1 MVWEATRG
9 FSWRDGERLV
19 RYGLG
24 TRHEVVTLLTA
35 LRLTPFVLLTTPRW
49 EGVLAPLEE
58 AATGTVLVPGDQVP
72 VAASAVRDELVRAGT
87 TGLALVALGG
97 GRVIDVAKAL
107 AAAAG
112 VSCAAVPT
120 TLSGA
125 EMTSFHRPLA
135 GAPPAAGVRPALVVS
150 DPALAA
156 GQPAAARAASAM
168 NALGHAMEALYA
180 PGASP
185 VSELAARRGA
195 ALIAR
200 GLPVGEVGAGGG
212 EGEEGAEGE
221 RAALALG
228 ALLAGYA
235 FGATGV
241 SLHHLVCQSIV
252 RTAGTP
258 HAETNAVML
267 PHTAALMARREPA
280 ALGAF
285 AAALGA
291 RGPDPAQAVSR
302 LRLHAAA
309 TGVARLADLGLA
321 RSLLAEIATVAAS
334 RPELATVAPPPG
346 REELLALLETAY

>member
-1 MVWEATRG
+1 MRC
-9 FSWRDGERLV
+9 RER
-19 RYGLG
+19 
-24 TRHEVVTLLTA
+24 H
-35 LRLTPFVLLTTPRW
+35 RL
-49 EGVLAPLEE
+49 
-58 AATGTVLVPGDQVP
+58 
-72 VAASAVRDELVRAGT
+72 
-87 TGLALVALGG
+87 
-97 GRVIDVAKAL
+97 
-107 AAAAG
+107 
-112 VSCAAVPT
+112 
-120 TLSGA
+120 
-125 EMTSFHRPLA
+125 
-135 GAPPAAGVRPALVVS
+135 AGVRPVLVVS

-180 PGASP
+180 PGAGP
-185 VSELAARRGA
+185 VSELAALRGA

-200 GLPVGEVGAGGG
+200 GLPVGEGGTGG

-291 RGPDPAQAVSR
+291 PRPDPAQAAQR
-302 LRLHAAA
+302 LRLLAPLA
-309 TGVARLADLGLA
+309 GVARLADLGLA
-321 RSLLAEIATVAAS
+321 RSLLEEIATVAAS
-334 RPELATVAPPPG
+334 RPELATVAPRPD
-346 REELLALLETAY
+346 RDELLALLEAAY